1 MLVAMAR
8 MCSSIAALSTCLGC
22 SPSSGRPSAD
32 GVAQT
37 EGGSPPPPNPGTT
50 APDTGTALPDASM
63 AGGGGYAS
71 LAAGR
76 AETVVGG
83 IAGAEDLLFTADG
96 QRLFVTANSGV
107 YELVRDPSGQV
118 SATNLHAGES
128 CSFTGI
134 VQVQTTLY
142 SACAGAGGGNSFLF
156 AASLAAAP
164 AMPSFRKI
172 YTITGTQLA
181 NEVAVD
187 ENHRIYVAASFQGK
201 IVRLQ
206 LSTTDPFTVS
216 GQADWFSTAG
226 PFPNGLRYVD
236 SGIYWT
242 DSQTHTIG
250 RIPILPDG
258 SPGSALSFDDPGAGA
273 LDDLYVDGDG
283 TILVTSFN
291 PGQIGF
297 YGPLPAGMLI
307 ARTTPGTF
315 VEAADVLPANG
326 RLGFRQNDL
335 LVTDKNPGSVVALHL
350 PP

>member
-1 MLVAMAR
+1 M
-8 MCSSIAALSTCLGC
+8 
-22 SPSSGRPSAD
+22 
-32 GVAQT
+32 
-37 EGGSPPPPNPGTT
+37 EGGSPPPANPGTT
-50 APDTGTALPDASM
+50 APDTGTVLADASM
-63 AGGGGYAS
+63 AEGGYAS
-71 LAAGR
+71 LASGT

-118 SATNLHAGES
+118 SATNLHPGES

-134 VQVQTTLY
+134 VQIQTTLY
-142 SACAGAGGGNSFLF
+142 AACAGASGGNSSLF
-156 AASLAAAP
+156 AASLAASP
-164 AMPSFRKI
+164 AIPSFRKI

-187 ENHRIYVAASFQGK
+187 ANDRIYVAASFQGK

-216 GQADWFSTAG
+216 GQADWLSTPG

-236 SGIYWT
+236 SGVYWT

-250 RIPILPDG
+250 RVPILPNG
-258 SPGSALSFDDPGAGA
+258 SPGSPVSFDDLGAGA
-273 LDDLYVDGDG
+273 LDDLYINGDG
-283 TILVTSFN
+283 TILVASFS
-291 PGQIGF
+291 PGQISF
-297 YGPLPAGMLI
+297 YAPLPGGMLI
-307 ARTTPGTF
+307 ARTTRGTF